1 MRTTN
6 PATNVYYLTP
16 PLPAGA
22 ARAPRVLIVRLRVL
36 IFWWHL
42 RLTVGEVVGALRRFG
57 RAPMD
62 PDTIFLDHHVEPMPA
77 EPGPTSGPARVI
89 DLAAARLR
97 LRA

>member
-1 MRTTN
+1 MRTMN

-16 PLPAGA
+16 PLPAEA
-22 ARAPRVLIVRLRVL
+22 VRAPRVLILRLRVL

-57 RAPMD
+57 RAPVV
-62 PDTIFLDHHVEPMPA
+62 PDTTFLEDHVATMPA
-77 EPGPTSGPARVI
+77 EPPPPSGPARII
-89 DLAAARLR
+89 DLAAARVR